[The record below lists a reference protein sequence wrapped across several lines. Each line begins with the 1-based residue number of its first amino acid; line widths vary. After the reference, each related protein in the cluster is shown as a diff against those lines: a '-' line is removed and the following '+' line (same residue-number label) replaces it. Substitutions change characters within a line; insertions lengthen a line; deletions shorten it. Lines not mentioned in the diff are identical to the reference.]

1 MHSEIPNLETS
12 LVVQWLRIPLPMQGT
27 WVWFL
32 AQEES
37 TCCGQFG
44 PCATGACSR
53 TLEQQLLRP
62 STTTTEACAL
72 QQEVTTENS
81 PCSLQLEKACSQQ
94 WRPCAAKKRKKRT
107 KKERNPKSLSSN
119 KGTTVNFLAL
129 EESQRNFTELR
140 NVNRSDPLDAFR
152 MFGTS
157 IVSHFNSWTI

>member
-1 MHSEIPNLETS
+1 MHSEIQNLETS

-44 PCATGACSR
+44 PGATGACSR

-62 STTTTEACAL
+62 STTTTEVCAL

-94 WRPCAAKKRKKRT
+94 WRPCAAKKKRKKRKR
-107 KKERNPKSLSSN
+107 KKEIPNLFQAI
-119 KGTTVNFLAL
+119 GGL
-129 EESQRNFTELR
+129 EWIFWFWKNHREVSQNWE
-140 NVNRSDPLDAFR
+140 
-152 MFGTS
+152 M
-157 IVSHFNSWTI
+157 WTDLITLLHSECLGH